1 MGEKEWWELLEWEN
15 MHETWKRLP
24 MEIRIKLRDMGKAP
38 SWDNLNSKQK
48 ENDLKDG
55 GLTK

>member
-1 MGEKEWWELLEWEN
+1 